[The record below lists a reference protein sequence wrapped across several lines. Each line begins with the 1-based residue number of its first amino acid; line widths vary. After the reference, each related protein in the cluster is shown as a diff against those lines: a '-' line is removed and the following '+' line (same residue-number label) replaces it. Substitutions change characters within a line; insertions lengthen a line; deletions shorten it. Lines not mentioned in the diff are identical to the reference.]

1 MVLGS
6 VVVEVDGV
14 EVDDASLHASFSIV
28 EGEEALNVDE
38 LSEDGDELEVL
49 EDEDGDEL
57 SVLED
62 EDGDELEVLDVLDGL
77 ELSVELES
85 LEEDE
90 PMLDTISPT
99 TESAA

>member
-1 MVLGS
+1 M
-6 VVVEVDGV
+6 DGV
-14 EVDDASLHASFSIV
+14 VVDDASLQASFSR
-28 EGEEALNVDE
+28 ALGLEE
-38 LSEDGDELEVL
+38 LSV
-49 EDEDGDEL
+49 EDGDEL

-62 EDGDELEVLDVLDGL
+62 EDGDVLDVLEDEDGDVLDVLDGL

-90 PMLDTISPT
+90 LMLDTISPT

>member
-38 LSEDGDELEVL
+38 LS
-49 EDEDGDEL
+49 EDGDEL